1 MPIILNEIRYA
12 YKRGTS
18 LERQALKGVS
28 LTASEGKFLALAGRT
43 GSGKSTLALIMAGL
57 LAPDSGCISI
67 GGKDLAKVKPKERR
81 ALRLSVGMVFQ
92 YPEAQLFADTV
103 AEDIAFG
110 PKNLELTEDEVQKR
124 VQAAMEAVHLS
135 WDTFA
140 DKSPFMLSGGEKR
153 RVAIAGV
160 LALHPRILILDE
172 PTAGLDPRARE
183 SLLQKLQEL
192 KDSGMGIVL
201 ISHNMED
208 ILRLADEVA
217 VLKEGEIVLQ
227 GTPQEV
233 FVHTDTLRAANL
245 EPPPLL
251 HLLAELKHHGLP
263 LKKTAFTEEEAVQ
276 EILVAIKAREVKP
289 C

>member
-1 MPIILNEIRYA
+1 M
-12 YKRGTS
+12 
-18 LERQALKGVS
+18 ERQALKGVN
-28 LTASEGKFLALAGRT
+28 LTAREGKFLALAGRT

-57 LAPDSGCISI
+57 LAPDTGSISI

-81 ALRLSVGMVFQ
+81 TLRLSVGMVFQ

-110 PKNLELTEDEVQKR
+110 PKNLDLTESEVQAR
-124 VQAAMEAVHLS
+124 VRAAMEAVHLPN
-135 WDTFA
+135 TFA

-183 SLLQKLQEL
+183 SLLLKLQEL
-192 KDSGMGIVL
+192 KDGGMGIVL

-217 VLKEGEIVLQ
+217 ILKEGEVVLQ
-227 GTPQEV
+227 GVPREV
-233 FVHTDTLRAANL
+233 FMQTETLRAANL

-263 LKKTAFTEEEAVQ
+263 LARTAFTEEAAVQ
-276 EILVAIKAREVKP
+276 EILTAIQVRGMKP

>member
-1 MPIILNEIRYA
+1 MNCKEKTTLMDETATARAIMRISHEII
-12 YKRGTS
+12 
-18 LERQALKGVS
+18 ERNKGV
-28 LTASEGKFLALAGRT
+28 ED
-43 GSGKSTLALIMAGL
+43 LALIGIVTRGAP
-57 LAPDSGCISI
+57 LAEKIRNDIEKIEGKRVETGYVDITLYRDDLSEIS
-67 GGKDLAKVKPKERR
+67 DMPKVKKTDVPFSIK
-81 ALRLSVGMVFQ
+81 
-92 YPEAQLFADTV
+92 D
-103 AEDIAFG
+103 
-110 PKNLELTEDEVQKR
+110 KNVVLCDDVLYTGR
-124 VQAAMEAVHLS
+124 TARAAMEAVHLPN
-135 WDTFA
+135 TFA

-183 SLLQKLQEL
+183 SLLLKLQEL
-192 KDSGMGIVL
+192 KDGGMGIVL

-217 VLKEGEIVLQ
+217 ILKEGEVVLQ
-227 GTPQEV
+227 GAPREV
-233 FVHTDTLRAANL
+233 FMQTETLRAANL

-263 LKKTAFTEEEAVQ
+263 LARTAFTEEAAVQ
-276 EILVAIKAREVKP
+276 EILTAIQVRGMKP